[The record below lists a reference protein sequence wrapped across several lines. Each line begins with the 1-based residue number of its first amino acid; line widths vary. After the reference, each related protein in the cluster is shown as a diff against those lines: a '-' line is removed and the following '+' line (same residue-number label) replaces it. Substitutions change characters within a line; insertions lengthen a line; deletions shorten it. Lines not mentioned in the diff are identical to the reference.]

1 MSIWINGIYG
11 EEVLTLLRPPD
22 GYRYVLFISFDL
34 DAESAEIYRGSDPNT
49 LSRGRFSV
57 YRGVYKL
64 LDLLEKYEVHVT
76 FFTPSWV
83 VDRYPTL
90 IEEIVSR
97 GHEIAAHGYLHERL
111 DQLGLEDEENV
122 FKKTSEIFKD
132 VVGQKPLGFRS
143 PYWRWSKN
151 TVDLLLKYG
160 YRYDSSL
167 MDDEVPYI
175 LKHHD
180 GHLYEY
186 PVDWRLDDW
195 PYLEYYRS
203 LTPRQLLEQW
213 LEEIR
218 YAENNTGYV
227 SITMHPQCIG
237 RGARIKVLEKL
248 LEHARRTGAWIPRGK
263 DLADY
268 LEKLSEDREVIVHQY
283 VEY

>member
-1 MSIWINGIYG
+1 MVWSLHLI
-11 EEVLTLLRPPD
+11 RPPEE
-22 GYRYVLFISFDL
+22 YRYILFISFDL
-34 DAESAEIYRGSDPNT
+34 DAESAEIYRGADPNT

-57 YRGVYKL
+57 YRGVHKI
-64 LDLLEKYEVHVT
+64 LDLLRKYGVHAT

-83 VDRYPTL
+83 VERYPAM
-90 IEEIVSR
+90 IEAILSR

-111 DQLGLEDEENV
+111 DQLSLEDEE
-122 FKKTSEIFKD
+122 EIFRRTNEIFRD
-132 VVGQKPLGFRS
+132 AIGERPQGFRS
-143 PYWRWSKN
+143 PYWRWSMN
-151 TVDLLLKYG
+151 TINILMRHG

-167 MDDEVPYI
+167 MDDEIPY
-175 LKHHD
+175 LLRHGED
-180 GHLYEY
+180 SLYEY

-218 YAENNTGYV
+218 YAEDVTGYV

-248 LEHARRTGAWIPRGK
+248 LEHAKRTGAWIPRGR

-268 LEKLSEDREVIVHQY
+268 LERLSENKEIILHQY

>member
-1 MSIWINGIYG
+1 MPLI
-11 EEVLTLLRPPD
+11 RPPEE
-22 GYRYVLFISFDL
+22 YRYILFISFDL
-34 DAESAEIYRGSDPNT
+34 DAESAEINRGADPNT

-57 YRGVYKL
+57 YRGVYKI
-64 LDLLEKYEVHVT
+64 LDLLKKYGVHVT

-83 VDRYPTL
+83 VERYPAM
-90 IEEIVSR
+90 IEAILSR

-111 DQLGLEDEENV
+111 DQLSLEDEED
-122 FKKTSEIFKD
+122 IFKRTDMIFRD
-132 VVGQKPLGFRS
+132 VIGERPQGFRS
-143 PYWRWSKN
+143 PYWRWSRN
-151 TVDLLLKYG
+151 TISLLLRHG

-167 MDDEVPYI
+167 MDDEIPYI
-175 LKHHD
+175 LKHGED
-180 GHLYEY
+180 SLYEY

-218 YAENNTGYV
+218 YAENVTGYV

-248 LEHARRTGAWIPRGK
+248 LEHAKRTGAWIPRGK
-263 DLADY
+263 DLAEH
-268 LEKLSEDREVIVHQY
+268 LERLSENKEIIVHQY
-283 VEY
+283 AEY